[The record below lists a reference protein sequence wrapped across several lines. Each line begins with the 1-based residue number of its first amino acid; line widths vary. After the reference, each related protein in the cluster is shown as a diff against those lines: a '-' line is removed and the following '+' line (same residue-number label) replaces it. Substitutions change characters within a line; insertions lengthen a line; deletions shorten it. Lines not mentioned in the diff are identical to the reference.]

1 MEVLTLNKK
10 LLDNSKGVPLDL
22 LLLAVAAALYNNT
35 NIEQQSSLAFAAGKE
50 DDNVLHVRKESITT
64 DIFELVSGIFSAILC
79 VLSLRAYTKLKMKGM
94 LFVSAVFGIF
104 AVRTIAIKTRDI
116 YVGGGKS
123 PALESIL
130 SFMFLIALVLFF
142 IAIVQ
147 RENIKQKHRQPD
159 I

>member
-1 MEVLTLNKK
+1 MRIRTTIT
-10 LLDNSKGVPLDL
+10 GL
-22 LLLAVAAALYNNT
+22 LLLAMAAALS
-35 NIEQQSSLAFAAGKE
+35 NIQQQSSLAFTAGE

-64 DIFELVSGIFSAILC
+64 DIFELVSGIFAAILC
-79 VLSLRAYTKLKMKGM
+79 VFSLRAYTKLKMKAM
-94 LFVSAVFGIF
+94 LFVSAAFGIF
-104 AVRTIAIKTRDI
+104 AVRTIAIETRDL
-116 YVGGGKS
+116 YVGGGES

-130 SFMFLIALVLFF
+130 SFMFLMALVLFF